1 VLRRREGRGKGY
13 GLRRRGRNELWFAA
27 AWGGGG
33 MRCCGGGG
41 EKGCCGCA
49 LGFAGG
55 GGLDEGEDKGLRVWG
70 GGVEGGIRI
79 RLRLVGWHG
88 C

>member
-1 VLRRREGRGKGY
+1 MVCGGVGGRDAVLRRR
-13 GLRRRGRNELWFAA
+13 
-27 AWGGGG
+27 
-33 MRCCGGGG
+33 G

-70 GGVEGGIRI
+70 GGGVEGGIRI